1 MYKDY
6 QQLLIQKED
15 KILIVKFNNPKKKNC
30 VNQQAYKEIGR
41 VLREVAKDDTV
52 TLVVFTGTG
61 DFYTAGNDLSAAGNV
76 SDMDVYIKESNETF
90 KNMVHSYIE
99 CPKIIVSLVNGPC
112 IGIGT
117 TLAGL
122 SDLLWCS
129 ENAYFTC
136 PFVKLGIVPEAGSS
150 YLFPFLVGRSKATEM
165 LLFGEK
171 MTAEEAFK
179 YHFASRVYKSS
190 EVDSVIWPKLR
201 EFSKLPAESLQI
213 SKRLMRTPEKEN
225 VMKAIDAECEELHKR
240 FYSEEFMNAIIQF
253 SMRKSKL

>member
-1 MYKDY
+1 MYNDY
-6 QQLLIQKED
+6 QQLLVKKEE
-15 KILIVKFNNPKKKNC
+15 KILVIKFNNPKKKNC

-41 VLREVAKDDTV
+41 VLREVAKDDSVTV
-52 TLVVFTGTG
+52 VVFTGVG
-61 DFYTAGNDLSAAGNV
+61 DFYTAGNDLSAAGNI
-76 SDMDVYIKESNETF
+76 SDMDAYIKEANVNF
-90 KNMVHSYIE
+90 KNMVHSFID

-129 ENAYFTC
+129 ETAYFTC

-165 LLFGEK
+165 ILFGEK
-171 MTAEEAFK
+171 LTAEEAYQYK
-179 YHFASRVYKSS
+179 FASRIYKPS
-190 EVDSVIWPKLR
+190 EVDTVIWPKLR
-201 EFSKLPAESLQI
+201 EYSELPPESLQI
-213 SKRLMRTPEKEN
+213 SKRLMRTQEKEN
-225 VMKAIDAECEELHKR
+225 LIKAIDTECDELYKR